1 MTKIDERSYLY
12 KILKLLAAA
21 AAAAAAATER
31 KIASPAIFAPFFAH
45 ISWGDN

>member
-12 KILKLLAAA
+12 KILKLL
-21 AAAAAAATER
+21 AAAAAATER